1 MIDLSL
7 IPLQDIIKELDSRFE
22 HWIFSGIQTHIGK
35 DNNVFTVRKWNGN
48 SATCS
53 GLASMIQITIFNNHM
68 DGNEL
73 KDGEEEI

>member
-1 MIDLSL
+1 MTDLSL
-7 IPLQDIIKELDSRFE
+7 IPLNDIIKELDNRFE

-35 DNNVFTVRKWNGN
+35 DDNVFTVRQWNGN

-68 DGNEL
+68 DKNEL
-73 KDGEEEI
+73 KDVDENI